1 MAVLDLEDLFQQLP
15 AVGATRLRAQISRTV
30 VGSDEDLRSQ
40 VHHFKS
46 REMIIAEVEETI
58 MEETYAILD
67 TFEDSERASIGP
79 YSIQSPWSER
89 AGTVTPYFHQTFEPN
104 PKALE
109 DAVTRV
115 QSMISRSSLTPDPIR
130 LAFDA
135 MPRGGNAGLPWLTR
149 DKSVIGSYLDR
160 ALTLDSAEQIFPAV
174 AGWRGQPS
182 GLHELPKQRLIWMFD
197 HAETILGLTVLHP
210 VLDRL
215 RSREEFVAWNNLSR
229 VDDVITSMMR
239 RFRGKVF
246 LSSDF
251 SGFDSSVPGQLIDA
265 VFEVLRFWF
274 IPEAHNRL
282 NILADVFKHV
292 GLVTPDGV
300 HVGRTGGVPSGSA
313 LTNLVDSLVNIIVY
327 HYLSY
332 CLQLD
337 PLFATVLGD
346 DSIFIYGE
354 VPPPE
359 AISECVGQLGL
370 TMNAEKQLTS
380 DESVHYLQR
389 VHSYSYEVGGQYVG
403 VRPIFRALNGI
414 ISYERRRNPKF
425 WNRNL
430 AASRTIMQLEN
441 TSSHPN
447 FRKFVEYIAKGDRML
462 LEVDPVKIFA
472 NAGGSDVV
480 GQTLGIEAFRYTSRD
495 PSAVESF
502 GTTSVLRS
510 MRGR

>member
-1 MAVLDLEDLFQQLP
+1 MAVLSLEDLFPQLP
-15 AVGATRLRAQISRTV
+15 TEGATRLRAHNTRTLA
-30 VGSDEDLRSQ
+30 GSEEDLRSQ
-40 VHHFKS
+40 VYHFKS
-46 REMIIAEVEETI
+46 REMLIEEVEEQI
-58 MEETYAILD
+58 MEETYPILD
-67 TFEDSERASIGP
+67 SFEDSEKRSIGA
-79 YSIQSPWSER
+79 YSIQSPWAER
-89 AGTVTPYFHQTFEPN
+89 RSSVTPYFHQTFNPN
-104 PKALE
+104 LKALE

-115 QSMISRSSLTPDPIR
+115 KSLIPMSSLSPDPIR

-149 DKSVIGSYLDR
+149 DKAVIGSYLDR
-160 ALTLDSAEQIFPAV
+160 ANTIDSSEQIFPAV

-215 RSREEFVAWNNLSR
+215 RLFEEFVAWNNLSR
-229 VDDVITSMMR
+229 VDDVITTMMR

-251 SGFDSSVPGQLIDA
+251 SGFDSSVPGQMIDA
-265 VFEVLRFWF
+265 VFEVLKFWF
-274 IPEAHNRL
+274 IPMSHSRL
-282 NILADVFKHV
+282 TLLADVFKTV

-313 LTNLVDSLVNIIVY
+313 LTNLVDSLVNLIVY
-327 HYLSY
+327 HYLAF

-346 DSIFIYGE
+346 DSIFIYAD
-354 VPPPE
+354 VPSPQD
-359 AISECVGQLGL
+359 ISECVGQLGL

-380 DESVHYLQR
+380 DEAVHYLQR
-389 VHSYSYEVGGQYVG
+389 VHSYSYEVGGQFVG

-441 TSSHPN
+441 TASHPL
-447 FRKFVEYIAKGDRML
+447 FSDFVGYIAKGDRML
-462 LEVDPVKIFA
+462 LEVDPVRIFS
-472 NAGGSDVV
+472 NAGGSETV
-480 GQTLGIEAFRYTSRD
+480 GRTLGIEAFRYTSRD
-495 PSAVESF
+495 PSAVDSF
-502 GTTSVLRS
+502 GTTRVLREL
-510 MRGR
+510 RGR